1 MYRVLKS
8 FELFEPATVE
18 EAVRLLFMYGSRAK
32 VLAGGVDLVMR
43 MRLRQLLPEYVISIQ
58 RIPGLDY
65 VEHDTV
71 TGLRIGAL
79 ATMRAVEI
87 STAAQQ
93 NGYRVL
99 YEGISAITSVQVKVM
114 GTAVGNLCVATPATD
129 LGPPL
134 FVLGAKLRVAGTAP
148 DKVIPIEEFF
158 VASEKSVLEPH
169 EMVTEILVPAT
180 PEGAG
185 GAFLQ
190 MGKTKADIPK
200 VNAAVMVTL
209 TNNRCSDVRI
219 ALGSVAPTVIRTRK
233 AEETLRG
240 EQINEKAIARAAEI
254 AAEEAKPIS
263 DVRST
268 AEYRKAM
275 VKVLVRDA
283 LEKAI
288 ARARA

>member
-18 EAVRLLFMYGSRAK
+18 ETVRLLFIYGARAK
-32 VLAGGVDLVMR
+32 VLAGGLDLVMK
-43 MRLRQLLPEYVISIQ
+43 MRLRLLLPEYVISIQ
-58 RIPGLDY
+58 HIPGLDY
-65 VEHDTV
+65 VEGDSG

-87 STAAQQ
+87 STAVQ

-99 YEGISAITSVQVKVM
+99 YEGISAITSMQVKAM

-148 DKVIPIEEFF
+148 EKVIPIEEFF
-158 VASEKSVLEPH
+158 VAPEKSVLEPH
-169 EMVTEILVPAT
+169 EMVTEILVPAV
-180 PEGAG
+180 PQGAG

-190 MGKTKADIPK
+190 VAKTKADIPK

-209 TNNRCSDVRI
+209 TDNRCSDVRI
-219 ALGSVAPTVIRTRK
+219 ALGSVAPTVIRAPR
-233 AEETLRG
+233 AEKILRG
-240 EQINEKAIARAAEI
+240 KQLDEKTIDRAAEA
-254 AAEEAKPIS
+254 AAEEAKPIT

-268 AEYRKAM
+268 AEYRRTM

-288 ARARA
+288 ARAKA